1 MIMRPLQNGTFCPIS
16 ASGSNFNPRNIQYI
30 PVGEIF
36 SFLELEQ
43 KLPFFKGLIMFFF
56 GLCMLFQETAYAGS
70 VMPVYVS
77 IVPQKYFV
85 EKIGGALVNV
95 SVMVKPGANP
105 ATYEPKPRQMV
116 ALSKTKIYFAIG
128 VPFEKVWLKKI
139 AAANPK
145 MRIVN
150 IQEGITKIPM
160 KTYHKHGGQHHK
172 RTYNNI
178 VKDPHIWLS
187 PTLVKIQARNILNAL
202 VVMDQANKSVYEA
215 GYKKFII
222 EIENIDAEL
231 KGIFTG
237 KGEGAEFMVFHP
249 SWGYFARAYGLK
261 QIPVEIEGKDP
272 KPADLQRLIIQAKKL
287 GVKVIFVQPQFS
299 ATSASVIA
307 QAIGGQIAFADPLAL
322 NWPDNLRQVA
332 AKFKAASR

>member
-1 MIMRPLQNGTFCPIS
+1 MRFLFIITSLFCIYGT
-16 ASGSNFNPRNIQYI
+16 A
-30 PVGEIF
+30 
-36 SFLELEQ
+36 
-43 KLPFFKGLIMFFF
+43 FK
-56 GLCMLFQETAYAGS
+56 ETAYAES
-70 VMPVYVS
+70 VIPVFVS

-85 EKIGGALVNV
+85 EKIGGAFVNV

-145 MRIVN
+145 MLVFHT
-150 IQEGITKIPM
+150 QEGIEKKPIKADKPQ
-160 KTYHKHGGQHHK
+160 G
-172 RTYNNI
+172 I
-178 VKDPHIWLS
+178 KDPHIWLS
-187 PTLVKIQARNILNAL
+187 PPLVMIQARNILNAL
-202 VVMDQANKSVYEA
+202 VAIDQANKSVYEA
-215 GYKKFII
+215 CYKKFII
-222 EIENIDAEL
+222 EIENLNAEL

-237 KGEGAEFMVFHP
+237 KREEAEFMVFHP

-272 KPADLQRLIIQAKKL
+272 KPADLQRLIRQAKKL

-299 ATSASVIA
+299 AASASVIA

>member
-1 MIMRPLQNGTFCPIS
+1 MLIAQKNKKKMRLLLIITVLLCVFGTT
-16 ASGSNFNPRNIQYI
+16 
-30 PVGEIF
+30 
-36 SFLELEQ
+36 
-43 KLPFFKGLIMFFF
+43 
-56 GLCMLFQETAYAGS
+56 FQETAYAKS

-95 SVMVKPGANP
+95 SVMVQPGASP

-116 ALSKTKIYFAIG
+116 DLSKTKIYFAIG

-145 MRIVN
+145 MLVVHT
-150 IQEGITKIPM
+150 QEGIEKKPM
-160 KTYHKHGGQHHK
+160 KADKPYG
-172 RTYNNI
+172 I
-178 VKDPHIWLS
+178 KDPHIWLS

-202 VVMDQANKSVYEA
+202 VAVDQANKPVYEA

-222 EIENIDAEL
+222 EIENLDVEL
-231 KGIFTG
+231 KGVFTG
-237 KGEGAEFMVFHP
+237 KRKKMKFIVFHP
-249 SWGYFARAYGLK
+249 SWGYFAGEYGLK

-272 KPADLQRLIIQAKKL
+272 KPADLQRLIKHAKKL

-299 ATSASVIA
+299 VANASVIA

>member
-1 MIMRPLQNGTFCPIS
+1 MRFLLIITSLFCIYGT
-16 ASGSNFNPRNIQYI
+16 A
-30 PVGEIF
+30 
-36 SFLELEQ
+36 
-43 KLPFFKGLIMFFF
+43 FK
-56 GLCMLFQETAYAGS
+56 ETAYAES

-116 ALSKTKIYFAIG
+116 DLSKTKIYFAIG

-145 MRIVN
+145 MLVVHT
-150 IQEGITKIPM
+150 EKGIEKKSM
-160 KTYHKHGGQHHK
+160 KANKPQGI
-172 RTYNNI
+172 N
-178 VKDPHIWLS
+178 DPHIWLS
-187 PTLVKIQARNILNAL
+187 PPLVMIQALNIFNTLVAI
-202 VVMDQANKSVYEA
+202 DQANKSVYEA
-215 GYKKFII
+215 GYKQFII
-222 EIENIDAEL
+222 EIKNLDAEL
-231 KGIFTG
+231 KGIFAG
-237 KGEGAEFMVFHP
+237 KRKGMEFIVFHP
-249 SWGYFARAYGLK
+249 SWGYFAGEYGLK

-272 KPADLQRLIIQAKKL
+272 KPADLQRLIKHAKKL

-299 ATSASVIA
+299 AASASVIA
-307 QAIGGQIAFADPLAL
+307 QAIGGQIAFADPLSL

>member
-1 MIMRPLQNGTFCPIS
+1 MSALCKPVMIM
-16 ASGSNFNPRNIQYI
+16 
-30 PVGEIF
+30 
-36 SFLELEQ
+36 FL
-43 KLPFFKGLIMFFF
+43 F
-56 GLCMLFQETAYAGS
+56 GLCMLFLETSYAGT

-85 EKIGGALVNV
+85 EKIGGTLVNV
-95 SVMVKPGANP
+95 SVMVRPGANP

-116 ALSKTKIYFAIG
+116 ALSRTNIYFAIG

-150 IQEGITKIPM
+150 IQEGIIKIPM
-160 KTYHKHGGQHHK
+160 ETHRKHGEGHHK
-172 RTYNNI
+172 RTYNQI
-178 VKDPHIWLS
+178 VNDPHIWLS
-187 PTLVKIQARNILNAL
+187 PTLVKIQVRNILKAL
-202 VVMDQANKSVYEA
+202 VVVDQANKSAYEA

-222 EIENIDAEL
+222 EIENLDAEL

-237 KGEGAEFMVFHP
+237 KGAGAEFMVFHP
-249 SWGYFARAYGLK
+249 SWGYFARTYGLK

-272 KPADLQRLIIQAKKL
+272 KPADLQRLIKYAKKL

-299 ATSASVIA
+299 SINASVIA

-332 AKFKAASR
+332 TKIKDTLR

>member
-1 MIMRPLQNGTFCPIS
+1 MRKIVV
-16 ASGSNFNPRNIQYI
+16 I
-30 PVGEIF
+30 IF
-36 SFLELEQ
+36 L
-43 KLPFFKGLIMFFF
+43 F
-56 GLCMLFQETAYAGS
+56 GLCVVFGKIAYAEGKIDAF
-70 VMPVYVS
+70 VS

-95 SVMVKPGANP
+95 SVMVKPGASP
-105 ATYEPKPRQMV
+105 ALYEPKPRQMV

-150 IQEGITKIPM
+150 IQDGIPKISM
-160 KTYHKHGGQHHK
+160 ETHREHGEERHKV
-172 RTYNNI
+172 TYNHI

-187 PTLVKIQARNILNAL
+187 PTLVKTQALNILNAL
-202 VVMDQANKSVYEA
+202 VAMDQANKSVYEA
-215 GYKKFII
+215 GYKQFMI
-222 EIENIDAEL
+222 EIENLDAEL
-231 KGIFTG
+231 KGIFAG
-237 KGEGAEFMVFHP
+237 KRKGMEFIVFHP
-249 SWGYFARAYGLK
+249 SWGYFAQGYGLK
-261 QIPVEIEGKDP
+261 QIPMEIEGKDP
-272 KPADLQRLIIQAKKL
+272 KPADLQRLIQHAKKL

-299 ATSASVIA
+299 AASASVIA
-307 QAIGGQIAFADPLAL
+307 HAIGGQIAFADPLAL

>member
-1 MIMRPLQNGTFCPIS
+1 MRKTTMIM
-16 ASGSNFNPRNIQYI
+16 
-30 PVGEIF
+30 
-36 SFLELEQ
+36 FL
-43 KLPFFKGLIMFFF
+43 F
-56 GLCMLFQETAYAGS
+56 GLCMFFQEIAYAGS

-85 EKIGGALVNV
+85 EKIGGVQ
-95 SVMVKPGANP
+95 PGASP

-116 ALSKTKIYFAIG
+116 ALSRTNIYFAIG

-150 IQEGITKIPM
+150 IQEGIIKIPM
-160 KTYHKHGGQHHK
+160 EPHRKHGEEPHK
-172 RTYNNI
+172 GTYNRI

-202 VVMDQANKSVYEA
+202 VAMDQANKSVYEA
-215 GYKKFII
+215 GYKQFII
-222 EIENIDAEL
+222 EIKNLDAEL
-231 KGIFTG
+231 KGIFVG
-237 KGEGAEFMVFHP
+237 KRKGLEFIVFHP
-249 SWGYFARAYGLK
+249 SWGYFAGEYGLK

-272 KPADLQRLIIQAKKL
+272 KPADLQRLIKHAKKL

-299 ATSASVIA
+299 AASASVIA
-307 QAIGGQIAFADPLAL
+307 QAIGGKVAFADPLAL

-332 AKFKAASR
+332 AKFKAVSR

>member
-1 MIMRPLQNGTFCPIS
+1 MRFLLIITILLCVFGT
-16 ASGSNFNPRNIQYI
+16 A
-30 PVGEIF
+30 
-36 SFLELEQ
+36 
-43 KLPFFKGLIMFFF
+43 
-56 GLCMLFQETAYAGS
+56 FQETAYAKS

-116 ALSKTKIYFAIG
+116 DLSKTNIYFAIG
-128 VPFEKVWLKKI
+128 VPFEKVWLNKI
-139 AAANPK
+139 AGANPK
-145 MRIVN
+145 MLVVHT
-150 IQEGITKIPM
+150 EKGIEKKSM
-160 KTYHKHGGQHHK
+160 KADKPQG
-172 RTYNNI
+172 I
-178 VKDPHIWLS
+178 KDPHIWLS
-187 PTLVKIQARNILNAL
+187 PPLVMIQARNILNAL
-202 VVMDQANKSVYEA
+202 VVIDQANKSVYEA

-222 EIENIDAEL
+222 EIDNLDAEL
-231 KGIFTG
+231 KEIFAEKR
-237 KGEGAEFMVFHP
+237 KGTEFIVFHP

-272 KPADLQRLIIQAKKL
+272 KPADLQRLVKYAKKI

-299 ATSASVIA
+299 VTNASVIA
-307 QAIGGQIAFADPLAL
+307 QAIDGQIAFADPLAL

-332 AKFKAASR
+332 TKFKATLR